1 MFHSCRV
8 RKRSSFHLSSS
19 STLHRE
25 EIRKCITC
33 TDQIGPSHPFTQT
46 THSYAHLIWSITSH
60 QFWHLDSWGLDI
72 GPLGSSMMW
81 RRRQSTSLNF
91 ISHRRIKLQVSLPV
105 RAVSYWEDWVWE
117 GSLLLGQN
125 EPLNY
130 MFINPK
136 NCLQILNTKISHTF
150 QWRRCDPQNFSALP
164 CITGHLFLRREP

>member
-8 RKRSSFHLSSS
+8 RKLSSSHLSSS
-19 STLHRE
+19 STLHRD
-25 EIRKCITC
+25 EIRKFITC
-33 TDQIGPSHPFTQT
+33 PDQIGPR
-46 THSYAHLIWSITSH
+46 HSYAHLIWSITSH

-72 GPLGSSMMW
+72 GPLGSSMMR

-105 RAVSYWEDWVWE
+105 RAVSCWEDWVWKE

-136 NCLQILNTKISHTF
+136 NCLQILNNKISHTF

-164 CITGHLFLRREP
+164 WITGHLFLRREP